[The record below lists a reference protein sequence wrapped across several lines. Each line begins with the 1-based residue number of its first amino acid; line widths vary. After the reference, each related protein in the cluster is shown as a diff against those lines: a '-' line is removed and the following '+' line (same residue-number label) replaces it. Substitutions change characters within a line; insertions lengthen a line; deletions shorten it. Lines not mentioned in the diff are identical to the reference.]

1 MLLVSLIYSRVYS
14 QSMTL
19 NSAGDTIISISLSQS
34 KFLLKKYYEAEKLS
48 KLDSIC
54 EYQLRLSDSLCNS
67 QKKVIQNQSYII
79 KNDGEIVNLKNE
91 EIKILTDSLKKEK
104 KQTAIQRIGKQISIA
119 LGTITT
125 LFMTYL
131 WIAK

>member
-1 MLLVSLIYSRVYS
+1 VSLICSKAYS

-19 NSAGDTIISISLSQS
+19 NSAGDTLISISLSQS

-54 EYQLRLSDSLCNS
+54 EYQLSLSDSLSNS
-67 QKKVIQNQSYII
+67 QKRVIENQSQII

-91 EIKILTDSLKKEK
+91 EIKIVTELLTKEK
-104 KQTAIQRIGKQISIA
+104 KRTKVQKIQKQISIG
-119 LGTITT
+119 LGTIAT

-131 WIAK
+131 WVTK